1 MDEDKTP
8 KNDDAEPAKAE
19 PKDDDQLPVANFL

>member
-8 KNDDAEPAKAE
+8 KKDDAEPAKAE
-19 PKDDDQLPVANFL
+19 PKDDNQLPVTKFL

>member
-8 KNDDAEPAKAE
+8 KKDDAEPAKAD
-19 PKDDDQLPVANFL
+19 PKNDDQLPVTKFL